1 LKRVFELAG
10 RAAVAWRILVCEYP
24 ASVSVKP
31 FVRFEFF
38 LRDFVS
44 VSPHGKASELQLVGV
59 VKAEFRAEV
68 VFAALVGEV
77 SFVCVHFFNLSEI
90 E

>member
-1 LKRVFELAG
+1 VFELAG
-10 RAAVAWRILVCEYP
+10 RAAVAWRVLVCEYP

-44 VSPHGKASELQLVGV
+44 VSPHGKASELQLVGM

-68 VFAALVGEV
+68 VFTALVGEV
-77 SFVCVHFFNLSEI
+77 FFVCVHIFNLSDVG
-90 E
+90 